1 MKKQLI
7 PIFVLSALLAG
18 CSAGEETGNALP
30 DDAPVPILLGSGLSM
45 EAATKA
51 PVSTNDPIH
60 GWHCRLG
67 NQKGT
72 GLHRNAYLGRRISCD
87 YRCHGYYHPFASDM
101 DPAAILPCR

>member
-45 EAATKA
+45 ETSTKA
-51 PVSTNDPIH
+51 PVNTDTPFTAGIA
-60 GWHCRLG
+60 GWETKR
-67 NQKGT
+67 
-72 GLHRNAYLGRRISCD
+72 APD
-87 YRCHGYYHPFASDM
+87 YTASQ
-101 DPAAILPCR
+101 